1 MARHRS
7 PDRYVVSV
15 VVHWRTVVDLMTII
29 GIALALGS
37 ILGGQ
42 MLEGGHV
49 GSIMQMTAF
58 MIVIGGTLGA
68 VCVQNPMSVIM
79 KSAAMLPLAL
89 FDPKHDSKADIAR
102 IVELAN
108 LSRKQG
114 LLALEAK
121 IKEINDTFFKKG
133 VQLIVDGTEAKT
145 IQEILELEVEH
156 HEEEGLTAAKVYEA
170 AGGYAPT
177 VGILGAVL
185 GLIHVMEN
193 LADPTKLGSGI
204 ATAFVAT
211 IYGVG
216 SANILFLPIANK
228 LKLKVKRES
237 SARTI
242 IISGL
247 VGLAN
252 GDNPRLLQEKLQG
265 YLPEHQKEKP
275 KG

>member
-1 MARHRS
+1 
-7 PDRYVVSV
+7 
-15 VVHWRTVVDLMTII
+15 MTIV
-29 GIALALGS
+29 GVVLALGS

-42 MLEGGHV
+42 MLEGGHI
-49 GSIMQMTAF
+49 GSILQMTAF

-68 VCVQNPMSVIM
+68 VCVQNPMPVVL
-79 KSAAMLPLAL
+79 KSAAMISLAF
-89 FDPKHDSKADIAR
+89 FDPKHDSKGDIAR

-114 LLALEAK
+114 LLALEGK
-121 IKEINDTFFKKG
+121 LKEIKDPFFRKG
-133 VQLIVDGTEAKT
+133 VQLIVDGTEAKM

-156 HEEEGLTAAKVYEA
+156 HEEEGVTAAKVWEA

-193 LADPTKLGSGI
+193 LADPSKLGSGI

-228 LKLKVKRES
+228 
-237 SARTI
+237 
-242 IISGL
+242 
-247 VGLAN
+247 
-252 GDNPRLLQEKLQG
+252 
-265 YLPEHQKEKP
+265 
-275 KG
+275 

>member
-1 MARHRS
+1 
-7 PDRYVVSV
+7 
-15 VVHWRTVVDLMTII
+15 MTLI
-29 GIALALGS
+29 GIALAFGA

-42 MLEGGHV
+42 VLEGGHI
-49 GSIMQMTAF
+49 GSILQLTAF
-58 MIVIGGTLGA
+58 MIVIGGTIGA
-68 VCVQNPMSVIM
+68 ICVQNPMAVVM
-79 KSAAMLPLAL
+79 KSVAMLPLAL

-114 LLALEAK
+114 LLALEGK
-121 IKEINDTFFKKG
+121 LKEIQDAFFRKG

-145 IQEILELEVEH
+145 IQEILELEVQH
-156 HEEEGLTAAKVYEA
+156 HEEEGITAAKVYEA

-177 VGILGAVL
+177 IGILGAVL

-228 LKLKVKRES
+228 LKLKVKREAE
-237 SARTI
+237 ARTI

-247 VGLAN
+247 VALAN
-252 GDNPRLLQEKLQG
+252 GDNPRLLQEKLEG
-265 YLPEHQKEKP
+265 YLPEHQKTKA
-275 KG
+275 KVA